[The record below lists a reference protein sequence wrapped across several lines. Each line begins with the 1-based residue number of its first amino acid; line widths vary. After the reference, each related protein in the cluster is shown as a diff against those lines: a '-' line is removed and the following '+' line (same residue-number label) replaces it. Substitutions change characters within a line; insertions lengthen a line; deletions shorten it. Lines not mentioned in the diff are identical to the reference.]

1 MFLPFKRETLKR
13 ETPADGQSLQFFLGA
28 EIVILINVINV

>member
-1 MFLPFKRETLKR
+1 MFLPFEKGTS
-13 ETPADGQSLQFFLGA
+13 ADGQSLQFFLGA